1 MNRAAA
7 TGITVVVVSHLFK
20 AIILIFISIFL
31 YNILFY
37 IFQFQAMDAS
47 RLLIPNA
54 SVFETILTIEAIR
67 KEMIIIARNIATFIG
82 REHLMSRNGS
92 LNSIVSRKTR
102 RSNYSVAMVG
112 FLIVTEIKK
121 PGASTKVNLKW
132 TMVVVNKVLI
142 TSYFSFHNFYLFFFC
157 FFQRQRQRKEILD

>member
-1 MNRAAA
+1 M
-7 TGITVVVVSHLFK
+7 G
-20 AIILIFISIFL
+20 
-31 YNILFY
+31 
-37 IFQFQAMDAS
+37 AS

-142 TSYFSFHNFYLFFFC
+142 KSYFSFHNF
-157 FFQRQRQRKEILD
+157 